1 MNKKSLLS
9 GLLIV
14 SLLTGC
20 GTISRGHSFEKTYR
34 GFDQDKEVISNPYM
48 WMLSFGLI
56 PVFFI
61 ASAPIDLAIDTVLYP
76 VDYWRGKSPRHYTA
90 PAVYRPVYAVNLTG
104 KPDFEY
110 LIKEK
115 STRETLVKGVTRKV
129 PLSGKQSSIININK
143 LISASFPP
151 SFIKSVTVEGMI
163 APSLI
168 VSDRAISNKN
178 EYYFTPD
185 DDLRVAKGVL
195 VVFMP
200 CSMALLFD
208 YDSYYYNGDFIR
220 QQNIQDYYH
229 SMTSLE
235 EKKQCVRA
243 EENTLAADH
252 MWKRVRFGQ

>member
-20 GTISRGHSFEKTYR
+20 GTILRGDSSEETYR

-48 WMLSFGLI
+48 WMLSLGLI

-76 VDYWRGKSPRHYTA
+76 VDYLIGKSPRHYTA

-115 STRETLVKGVTRKV
+115 STRETLVKGFTNRV
-129 PLSGKQSSIININK
+129 PLSGKQSSILDINK
-143 LISASFPP
+143 LISGSVPP
-151 SFIKSVTVEGMI
+151 SFIKSVTIERMM

-168 VSDRAISNKN
+168 MAGDAALGKK

-185 DDLRVAKGVL
+185 DDLRVANGIII
-195 VVFMP
+195 VFMP
-200 CSMALLFD
+200 CDIALLFD
-208 YDSYYYNGDFIR
+208 YKSYYYNADFIR

-229 SMTSLE
+229 SLTSLE

>member
-1 MNKKSLLS
+1 MSNKLLLS

-20 GTISRGHSFEKTYR
+20 GTIFRGDSSKETYR
-34 GFDQDKEVISNPYM
+34 GFGRDKEVISNPYM
-48 WMLSFGLI
+48 WMLSLGFI

-61 ASAPIDLAIDTVLYP
+61 ASAPIDLALDTALYP
-76 VDYWRGKSPRHYTA
+76 VDYLMGKSPLHYTA

-115 STRETLVKGVTRKV
+115 STRETLVKGFTRRV
-129 PLSGKQSSIININK
+129 PLSGKQSSILDINK
-143 LISASFPP
+143 LISGSVPP
-151 SFIKSVTVEGMI
+151 SFIKSVTVKGMI
-163 APSLI
+163 ALSLI
-168 VSDRAISNKN
+168 VSDRAISDEN

-208 YDSYYYNGDFIR
+208 YDSYYYKGDFIR
-220 QQNIQDYYH
+220 QQNIQDYYR
-229 SMTSLE
+229 SLTSLE